1 MRAVGGC
8 WCRLDG
14 VPTRVSRYRVS
25 VSRVT
30 QGNTAP
36 KYLHGTSH
44 HRDKL
49 SCSPVS
55 SAHLYVDL
63 LAASV
68 GDNESSV
75 AGVAGCRGRC
85 GVTRPGRR
93 GAEWSD
99 GHKQSQDTRPVP
111 TISTHREHTATPAP
125 APPR

>member
-1 MRAVGGC
+1 MESQPEY
-8 WCRLDG
+8 LDI
-14 VPTRVSRYRVS
+14 

-75 AGVAGCRGRC
+75 AGVAGCRGR
-85 GVTRPGRR
+85 V
-93 GAEWSD
+93 
-99 GHKQSQDTRPVP
+99 V
-111 TISTHREHTATPAP
+111 
-125 APPR
+125 